1 MHLSLG
7 GGALEGSLR
16 PRESR
21 ALEVR
26 FAPSA
31 RIRPFSEPL
40 IVSVCGLPRPLLVV
54 SGACVAMDLQLEMD
68 QLAFGQALAPYISL
82 VSPLYLP
89 YISLISP

>member
-1 MHLSLG
+1 VHLSFG

-31 RIRPFSEPL
+31 
-40 IVSVCGLPRPLLVV
+40 
-54 SGACVAMDLQLEMD
+54 
-68 QLAFGQALAPYISL
+68 
-82 VSPLYLP
+82 
-89 YISLISP
+89 